1 MLNAL
6 TGTDYP
12 ETGYRINYRGLP
24 PSPVEEQA
32 EREHVL
38 ELVAAGFLH
47 PVEAYMR
54 LHPGTTQ
61 EDAERKLQEIATARR
76 ALSA

>member
-1 MLNAL
+1 M
-6 TGTDYP
+6 
-12 ETGYRINYRGLP
+12 
-24 PSPVEEQA
+24 
-32 EREHVL
+32 L